1 MNFDEAGVIAALA
14 RIFGTSGR
22 GVEIGIGDDA
32 AVVKTSD
39 RTAITTDVAV
49 EGTHFN
55 TAWSSAFD
63 IGRKITAA
71 NLADVYAMGGSPRYL
86 VAAVTLTG
94 RESTEWIEELAE
106 GIAHEASSCGAYVV
120 GGDLAKGPCISISIT
135 AIGQIDTAITRSGAQ
150 VGDSIYISSLPGWS
164 AAGLSIIEKDL
175 DGDIAVHAVSE
186 FSAPTVDYSA
196 AVQFSNG
203 KASSMCD
210 VSDALVIQAEQVA
223 LASGVHFAIDKE
235 MIRSHPEFVTLSE
248 LAESVGEDVWQW
260 ILAGG
265 EDHVFLATG
274 KDLGGF
280 CIGLVQE
287 GAGVSGVDM
296 KKAPDTW
303 RHFR

>member
-223 LASGVHFAIDKE
+223 RASGVHFTIDKE
-235 MIRSHPEFVTLSE
+235 LIRSHPEFATLSE

-303 RHFR
+303 RHFQ